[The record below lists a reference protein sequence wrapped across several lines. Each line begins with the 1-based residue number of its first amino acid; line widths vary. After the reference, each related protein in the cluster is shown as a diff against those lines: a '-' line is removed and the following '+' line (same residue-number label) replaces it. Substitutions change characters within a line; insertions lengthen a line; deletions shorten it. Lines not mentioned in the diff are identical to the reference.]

1 MHDRSEWVRDKMSG
15 YVNVC
20 QDAVVVQNK
29 ENVKERLV
37 SSYYNTLFILLTEWL
52 LQTTWS

>member
-20 QDAVVVQNK
+20 QDAVAVQNK

-37 SSYYNTLFILLTEWL
+37 SSYYNTLFILLI
-52 LQTTWS
+52 